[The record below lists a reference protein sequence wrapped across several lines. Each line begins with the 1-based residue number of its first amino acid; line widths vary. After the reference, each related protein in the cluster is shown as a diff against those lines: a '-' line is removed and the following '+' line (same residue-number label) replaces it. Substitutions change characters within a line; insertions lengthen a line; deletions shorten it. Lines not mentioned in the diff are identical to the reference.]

1 MSMLKGSTWGRRLPV
16 FEAPYWFF
24 VLLSM
29 CIGKPPR
36 DVLRAML
43 GRATFDTSRVRAD
56 LGLDFIPAA
65 RTANDMAAALIR
77 LGIVVDANSQQK
89 KQK

>member
-1 MSMLKGSTWGRRLPV
+1 M

-24 VLLSM
+24 VLLSL

-43 GRATFDTSRVRAD
+43 GRASFDTSRAVAG
-56 LGLDFIPAA
+56 LGLEFIPAA
-65 RTANDMAAALIR
+65 RTANDMAAALVR
-77 LGIVVDANSQQK
+77 LGIVADAAAGKQQK
-89 KQK
+89 KQA

>member
-1 MSMLKGSTWGRRLPV
+1 M

-43 GRATFDTSRVRAD
+43 GRASFDTSRAVED

-65 RTANDMAAALIR
+65 RTANDMAAALVR
-77 LGIVVDANSQQK
+77 LGIVADAGVKAKQQK
-89 KQK
+89 HT

>member
-1 MSMLKGSTWGRRLPV
+1 M

-43 GRATFDTSRVRAD
+43 GRASFDTSRAVED
-56 LGLDFIPAA
+56 LGLEFIPAA

-77 LGIVVDANSQQK
+77 LGIVADATGSAAKQQK
-89 KQK
+89 QK

>member
-1 MSMLKGSTWGRRLPV
+1 M

-24 VLLSM
+24 VLLSL

-43 GRATFDTSRVRAD
+43 GRASFDTSRAVAD
-56 LGLDFIPAA
+56 LGLDFIPAQ
-65 RTANDMAAALIR
+65 RTANDMAAALVK
-77 LGIVVDANSQQK
+77 LGIVADASAD
-89 KQK
+89 KQKQK